1 MELDLYVYDA
11 PDGRRW
17 SFAPVQLRA
26 EDPGAKIE
34 GDPDPRTGDP
44 RPAARIRAPEGS
56 RVDESDPAVLMVPG
70 AGRVDVAALMAGRT
84 EAAGITILRR

>member
-1 MELDLYVYDA
+1 MELDLYIYDA

-17 SFAPVQLRA
+17 SFTPVQARA

-34 GDPDPRTGDP
+34 GDPDPRVGDP

-56 RVDESDPAVLMVPG
+56 RIDESDPAVLVVPG
-70 AGRVDVAALMAGRT
+70 LGRVDIAGVMAGRT
-84 EAAGITILRR
+84 NPPGITILSR